1 MTATQHAVGAGR
13 PTLDNWLEPA
23 NRAWGFQ
30 HVGELVPSARIRR
43 GAQARHLTADPI
55 ELDNIPVLGGRLSLG
70 DYLHSANVSGFLV
83 LQSGAIRY
91 ERYRNGLTPY
101 TPHLLMSVS
110 KSIVASVTGILAA
123 AGRLSTGDKLCDI
136 LPELRD
142 SAWEGVAVEHL
153 LDMRAGIRFDESYD
167 DPESDLP
174 AYEQIY
180 QWRPLRH
187 ELPSDIRHYMRDLP
201 SDRPHGTEFRYQSI
215 HTDMLA
221 WVLEAVTGQR
231 ISDLISELL
240 WQPMGAGSH
249 AEVTVDRHGNA
260 CADGGISATLR
271 DTALFGETWR
281 TGKAWNGQRLLP
293 QRWIEETVHPSASPA
308 VPGDDCA
315 PRATAHA
322 NSYYSRNWWIVDAS
336 RPLYAARGYCGQAL
350 YIDPPTEAVV
360 AVFSAW
366 PEHTPAN
373 EHDVVEV
380 VSSLAQA
387 LI

>member
-1 MTATQHAVGAGR
+1 MTATQYAVGAER

-43 GAQARHLTADPI
+43 GAQARQLTADPV
-55 ELDNIPVLGGRLSLG
+55 ELDDTPVLGGRLSLG

-83 LQSGAIRY
+83 LQSGTIRY
-91 ERYRNGLTPY
+91 ERYRNDLTPY

-110 KSIVASVTGILAA
+110 KSIIASVTGILAA
-123 AGRLSTGDKLCDI
+123 TGRLSTSDKLSDI
-136 LPELRD
+136 LPELCD
-142 SAWEGVAVEHL
+142 SAWEGAAIQHL
-153 LDMRAGIRFDESYD
+153 LDMRAGIQFDESYD
-167 DPESDLP
+167 DPKSDLP

-180 QWRPLRH
+180 QWRPLRQ
-187 ELPSDIRHYMRDLP
+187 ELPSDIRHYMRNLP
-201 SDRPHGTEFRYQSI
+201 SDQPHGAGFRYQSI

-240 WQPMGAGSH
+240 WQPMGARSD

-271 DTALFGETWR
+271 DIALFGESWR

-293 QRWIEETVHPSASPA
+293 QRWIQETVHPSASPVDGVA
-308 VPGDDCA
+308 AC
-315 PRATAHA
+315 ATAHA

-350 YIDPPTEAVV
+350 YIDPLTEIVIV
-360 AVFSAW
+360 LFSAW
-366 PEHTPAN
+366 PEHTPEK

-387 LI
+387 LS